1 MGQSDRSLSALGKR
15 VADLQDRAPEA
26 QLDHDR
32 GRARLLSARRPEA
45 PSRARPAAWVL
56 AATLAAA
63 LVILLVR
70 RPREALRF
78 EVGEGER
85 GSVGAWVAAPPTATS
100 AVRFSDGSR
109 LVLTPAAR
117 ARVTAVD
124 ADGAEIHLERGAL
137 EASVVHRSHTRW
149 AVRGGPFLV
158 RVIGTRFTLAWDPA
172 AERLDLTLHE
182 GAVTLSGPVVGE
194 ARAVRAGE
202 RLSITAPIMAAP
214 GALQTPEGRLE
225 VGPLDASTTALPPS
239 SANPGAPPP
248 VTRTSAPPR
257 PAASGAPTAAPAAE
271 EAPGWRSLAEKARYK
286 EALAAAEAEG
296 FDTLCAA
303 AAARDL
309 RRLGDVARLGGSPAR
324 AHQAFTTLRSRFPG
338 SSEAAAAAFL
348 LGRAAQDGRRDH
360 GAAAAWFTR
369 YLGEAPGGE
378 FAAQAAGRLV
388 EARDA
393 LGDQAGA
400 RAAAERYLAT
410 YPGGAHAAYARSVLS
425 RGASGPP

>member
-1 MGQSDRSLSALGKR
+1 MYCW
-15 VADLQDRAPEA
+15 
-26 QLDHDR
+26 
-32 GRARLLSARRPEA
+32 
-45 PSRARPAAWVL
+45 ARPAVWVL

-63 LVILLVR
+63 VVILLVR
-70 RPREALRF
+70 RPSEALRF

-85 GSVGAWVAAPPTATS
+85 GTVGAWVAAPPRATS

-109 LVLTPAAR
+109 LVLAPAAR

-202 RLSITAPIMAAP
+202 RISITAPIPAAP
-214 GALQTPEGRLE
+214 GASLQPGALQAPEGRLE
-225 VGPLDASTTALPPS
+225 VGPLEGSTTALSPS
-239 SANPGAPPP
+239 SAIPGAPPP
-248 VTRTSAPPR
+248 VTLPGAPPR
-257 PAASGAPTAAPAAE
+257 PAASEAPSAAPAAE

-286 EALAAAEAEG
+286 EALAAAEADG

-360 GAAAAWFTR
+360 GAAADWFTR

-400 RAAAERYLAT
+400 RAAAERYLAA